1 MTASIETLRQRA
13 AIIQAIREFFIENG
27 FLEVETPTLAPSP
40 GMDPY
45 LNAFET
51 EYHPEFVSSIS
62 QQTLYLPT
70 SPEFHMKRLLGRGSG
85 NIFQI
90 CRSFRNGETGSL
102 HQPEFTMIEWYR
114 AGEPYTKLME
124 DVEDLFLYTARKA
137 LATTSIHRNDKRI
150 DLSLPWE
157 RLTVKQAW
165 LKFTGIDLDHC
176 RTNEEL
182 LAAGKR
188 LGVENLKISDSWDT
202 LYFKIF
208 LGHIEPNFGKN
219 VPLVLTE
226 FPAGMASLARLKP
239 DDPSVA
245 LRFEAYI
252 DGIEICNAFD
262 ELTDPII
269 QRTRFE
275 NARALQKSMGKKPFP
290 LDEQFLAALEKGLP
304 ACSGIALGVDRMIM
318 LLLNKQ
324 TIQEVLAF
332 PFSETS

>member
-51 EYHPEFVSSIS
+51 VYHPEFTSPTST
-62 QQTLYLPT
+62 QTLYLPT
-70 SPEFHMKRLLGRGSG
+70 SPEFHMKRLIGRGCG

-114 AGEPYTKLME
+114 SGEPYTKIME
-124 DVEDLFLYTARKA
+124 DVENLFSYTARKA
-137 LATTSIHRNDKRI
+137 LSITSILRNDKHFN
-150 DLSLPWE
+150 LLPPWE

-165 LKFTGIDLDHC
+165 LNFTGIDLDRC
-176 RTNEEL
+176 STAKDL
-182 LAAGKR
+182 LAEGR
-188 LGVENLKISDSWDT
+188 RIGVENLKTDDSWDT

-208 LGHIEPNFGKN
+208 LGRIEPYLGKAA
-219 VPLVLTE
+219 PLILYE
-226 FPAGMASLARLKP
+226 FPADMAALSRLKP
-239 DDPSVA
+239 SDPSVA
-245 LRFEAYI
+245 LRFEVYI
-252 DGIEICNAFD
+252 DGVEICNAFD
-262 ELTDPII
+262 ELTDPDI
-269 QRTRFE
+269 QRTRFDE
-275 NARALQKSMGKKPFP
+275 ARALQKSLGKKPFP
-290 LDEQFLAALEKGLP
+290 LDEQFIAALEKGLP

-332 PFSETS
+332 PFTEK